1 MDKLTPQQRS
11 ENMRRIRSKG
21 MEPELEVRRLVHR
34 LGYRFRLHD
43 KNLPGK
49 PDLVF
54 RSRRKVI
61 QVHGCFW
68 HQHNSTSCEITRK
81 PKSNIHYWTPK
92 LARNMARDLEHLK
105 SLSRLGCREGSC
117 HGGRNDNQGD
127 GLIFALQAQ
136 APCLCF

>member
-54 RSRRKVI
+54 RSRRK
-61 QVHGCFW
+61 
-68 HQHNSTSCEITRK
+68 SYPS
-81 PKSNIHYWTPK
+81 
-92 LARNMARDLEHLK
+92 
-105 SLSRLGCREGSC
+105 SRLLLAS
-117 HGGRNDNQGD
+117 
-127 GLIFALQAQ
+127 A
-136 APCLCF
+136 

>member
-11 ENMRRIRSKG
+11 ENMRRIRSKD
-21 MEPELEVRRLVHR
+21 MEPELEERRLVHR

-43 KNLPGK
+43 TNLPGK

-105 SLSRLGCREGSC
+105 SLSRLGWKVLTIWECELGNES
-117 HGGRNDNQGD
+117 
-127 GLIFALQAQ
+127 ALTKR
-136 APCLCF
+136 LVRFLR